1 VLKATEGSD
10 LGPPNAVQCVSSG
23 ILKQV
28 VIPEIAWR
36 KAEVALYACPEA
48 RCAYQLYAAQDPC
61 EVTTFD
67 LPGDRYSRDL
77 LPGGMPII
85 DHLADWLSNDPGWG
99 EQLHHIAAHKK
110 TMRVPSI
117 DPHLMPEVSVEDS

>member
-1 VLKATEGSD
+1 MLKATKESD
-10 LGPPNAVQCVSSG
+10 LGPPNAVQSVSSG

-28 VIPEIAWR
+28 VIPAIAQR

-48 RCAYQLYAAQDPC
+48 RSAYQLYAAQDPS

-67 LPGDRYSRDL
+67 LPGERHSRYL

-85 DHLADWLSNDPGWG
+85 DHLVAWLSHNPGWG
-99 EQLHHIAAHKK
+99 EQLRHIAAQKK
-110 TMRVPSI
+110 TMRMPSI
-117 DPHLMPEVSVEDS
+117 DPRLMPEVSVEDS